1 MDNNTLDII
10 LEELIALPAESEW
23 VEFKLNKGSITN
35 EQIGEYVSAMS
46 NGATIRNKPFGY
58 VVWGIDDNTHK
69 VVGTNFTFVNAKQG
83 NQDLELWLR
92 NLLYPRIS
100 FEIYEFEYRDVHVV
114 LLRIPAAKGEPINFQ
129 KKPYIRIGSN
139 KTDLRNFPDYMRMIY
154 NSQEDWSAK
163 IVANAS
169 FHDLDT
175 AAIAVARQKY
185 REKNIHETFYKY
197 IDGWSDEVLLDKMKI
212 TKDGKITNT
221 ALILLGKPESSH
233 NMLPFVAQITWKLD
247 TEEKAYQHFG
257 MPLFVEVN
265 NVLAKI
271 RNVLYKFF
279 PDNRLVSVEVPKYD
293 PEVILEAMNNCIA
306 HQDYWR
312 HGRIVVTE
320 KINKLIFENCGGFYE
335 GTAEDYSFGEKTPQ
349 NYRNRWLVE
358 AMVNLGMIDSLGYGI
373 HKMVNSQRNRY
384 FPLPDYSKST
394 ADEVVLEI
402 YGHAID
408 ENYSKLLIE
417 KNDELT
423 LTEVVLLDKVQK
435 KQPINDEAAK
445 LLRNKK
451 LVEGRKPNFFVASHI
466 AKITGHKADYIKNRG
481 FKDEHYKQMIVNFIS
496 QYGQASKQDVDK
508 LILDILPDILDKQQ
522 RENKVRNLLYALHKR
537 DKLIV
542 NQGTNRNPKW
552 ILSLSNQKEIR

>member
-1 MDNNTLDII
+1 MDNNTLFTL
-10 LEELIALPAESEW
+10 LEEFTALPVETEW

-35 EQIGEYVSAMS
+35 EQIGEYISAMS
-46 NGATIRNKPFGY
+46 NGACIRNKPFGY
-58 VVWGIDDNTHK
+58 IVWGIDDDTHR

-92 NLLYPRIS
+92 NLLHPRIS
-100 FEIYEFEYRDVHVV
+100 FEIYEFDYRSAHVV
-114 LLRIPAAKGEPINFQ
+114 LLRIPAAKGEPTNFQ
-129 KKPYIRIGSN
+129 KKPYIRIGNN

-169 FHDLDT
+169 FNDLDT
-175 AAIAVARQKY
+175 TAIATARQKY
-185 REKNIHETFYKY
+185 KEKNTHETFYKY
-197 IDGWSDEVLLDKMKI
+197 IDDWTDELLLDKMKI

-233 NMLPFVAQITWKLD
+233 NLLPFVAQITWKLD

-257 MPLFVEVN
+257 MPLFLEVN

-312 HGRIVVTE
+312 HGRIIVTE

-335 GTAEDYSFGEKTPQ
+335 GSSDDYSFGKKTPQ
-349 NYRNRWLVE
+349 HYRNRWLVE

-373 HKMVNSQRNRY
+373 HKMVNSQRSRY
-384 FPLPDYSKST
+384 FPLPDYSKSK
-394 ADEVVLEI
+394 ADEVILEI

-435 KQPINDEAAK
+435 KQSINDEAAK
-445 LLRNKK
+445 LLRSKT
-451 LVEGRKPNFFVASHI
+451 LIEGRKPNFFVASHI
-466 AKITGHKADYIKNRG
+466 AKITGNKADYIKNRG
-481 FKDEHYKQMIVNFIS
+481 FKDEHYKQMIVTFIS
-496 QYGQASKQDVDK
+496 QYGQASKQDIDK

-537 DKLIV
+537 NKLIV

-552 ILSLSNQKEIR
+552 VLSLSK

>member
-1 MDNNTLDII
+1 MVNKEFIYL
-10 LEELIALPAESEW
+10 LEELTALPVETEW
-23 VEFKLNKGSITN
+23 IEFKMGKGCISD
-35 EQIGEYVSAMS
+35 EQIGEYISAMS
-46 NGATIRNKPFGY
+46 NGATVKNKPYGY
-58 VVWGIDDNTHK
+58 LIWGIEDNSHIIK
-69 VVGTNFTFVNAKQG
+69 GTNFTFINAKHGG
-83 NQDLELWLR
+83 NQDLELFLHTY
-92 NLLYPRIS
+92 LYPKIN
-100 FEIYEFEYRDVHVV
+100 FEIFEFEYQSKHIV
-114 LLRIPAAKGEPINFQ
+114 LLRIPAAKGEPTNFQ

-139 KTDLRNFPDYMRMIY
+139 KTDLRNFPDYMRIIY
-154 NSQEDWSAK
+154 NSQEDWSSK
-163 IVANAS
+163 IVINAS
-169 FHDLDT
+169 FGDLD
-175 AAIAVARQKY
+175 AEAIATAKQKY
-185 REKNIHETFYKY
+185 KEKNIHETFYKY
-197 IDGWSDEVLLDKMKI
+197 IDDWSDEVLLDKMKI
-212 TKDGKITNT
+212 TKDGKITNA

-233 NMLPFVAQITWKLD
+233 NLLPFVAQITWKLD

-257 MPLFVEVN
+257 MPLFLEVN

-320 KINKLIFENCGGFYE
+320 KINKLIFESCGGFYE
-335 GTAEDYSFGEKTPQ
+335 GSADDYSSGEKTPQ

-373 HKMVNSQRNRY
+373 HKMVNSQRSRY

-394 ADEVVLEI
+394 TDEVILEI

-408 ENYSKLLIE
+408 ENYSKMLIE
-417 KNDELT
+417 KNDEMT

-435 KQPINDEAAK
+435 KQSINDEAAK
-445 LLRNKK
+445 LLKNKK
-451 LVEGRKPNFFVASHI
+451 LIEGRKPNFFVASHI
-466 AKITGHKADYIKNRG
+466 AKITGNKADYIKNRG

-496 QYGQASKQDVDK
+496 QYSQASKQDIDK

-542 NQGTNRNPKW
+542 NKGTNRNPIW
-552 ILSLSNQKEIR
+552 VLSLSKTRKN

>member
-1 MDNNTLDII
+1 MDNNTLHSL
-10 LEELIALPAESEW
+10 LEELTALPAETEW

-35 EQIGEYVSAMS
+35 EQIGEYISAMS

-58 VVWGIDDNTHK
+58 IVWGIDDSTHK
-69 VVGTNFTFVNAKQG
+69 VLGTNFTFVNAKQG

-100 FEIYEFEYRDVHVV
+100 FEIYEFEYWDVHVV
-114 LLRIPAAKGEPINFQ
+114 ILRIPAAKDEPTDFQ
-129 KKPYIRIGSN
+129 KKPYVRIGSN
-139 KTDLRNFPDYMRMIY
+139 KTNLRNFPDYMRMIY

-163 IVANAS
+163 IVANTS
-169 FHDLDT
+169 FNDLDT
-175 AAIAVARQKY
+175 TAIAAARQKY
-185 REKNIHETFYKY
+185 KEKNIHEAFYKS
-197 IDGWSDEVLLDKMKI
+197 IDGWSDELLLDKMRI
-212 TKDGKITNT
+212 TKEGKITNT
-221 ALILLGKPESSH
+221 ALILLGKSESSY
-233 NMLPFVAQITWKLD
+233 NLLPFVAQITWKLD

-257 MPLFVEVN
+257 MPLFMEVN

-279 PDNRLVSVEVPKYD
+279 PDNRLVSIEVPKYD
-293 PEVILEAMNNCIA
+293 PEVILEAINNCIA
-306 HQDYWR
+306 HQDYGR

-335 GTAEDYSFGEKTPQ
+335 GVAEDYSSGEKTPQ
-349 NYRNRWLVE
+349 NYRNHWLVE

-373 HKMVNSQRNRY
+373 HKMVSSQRNRY

-394 ADEVVLEI
+394 VDKVVLEI

-435 KQPINDEAAK
+435 KQAINDEAAK

-451 LVEGRKPNFFVASHI
+451 LIEGRKPNFFVASHI
-466 AKITGHKADYIKNRG
+466 AKITGNETDYIKNRG
-481 FKDEHYKQMIVNFIS
+481 FKDEHYKQMIVTFIS
-496 QYGQASKQDVDK
+496 QYGQASKQDIDK

-522 RENKVRNLLYALHKR
+522 RENKVKNLLYALHKR

-542 NQGTNRNPKW
+542 NKGTNRYPKW
-552 ILSLSNQKEIR
+552 ILSLSNQEKI